1 MTKYIK
7 ITDEELRKRMQELI
21 DNIAD
26 QLKQEAV
33 NTLCSEETSV
43 PMSARIVIDIGT
55 DMITSITYR
64 KIVYS
69 YPISKISSF
78 GWRP

>member
-1 MTKYIK
+1 
-7 ITDEELRKRMQELI
+7 MQELI

-43 PMSARIVIDIGT
+43 PMSAQIVIDIGT
-55 DMITSITYR
+55 DMIPSIAYT
-64 KIVYS
+64 KTVYS
-69 YPISKISSF
+69 YPINKISSY